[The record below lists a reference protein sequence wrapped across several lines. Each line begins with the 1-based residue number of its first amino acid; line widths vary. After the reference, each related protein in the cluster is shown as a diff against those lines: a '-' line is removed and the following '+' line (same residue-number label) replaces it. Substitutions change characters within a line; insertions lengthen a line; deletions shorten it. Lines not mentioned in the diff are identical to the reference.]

1 MLPFFAHSNALLRST
16 LGGWQQSGIL
26 SAASGLWSFNPT
38 SSSLGTDPAGLGI
51 LGAGSG
57 ATPRADFLCDPNANA
72 PHLLTQWFNTS
83 CMADVPKGEIRTGN
97 APRNGIRGPGYQ
109 KWDLSLFKNFNVGE
123 TGRYKAQFRL
133 ETTNTFNHTNWA
145 SIGAALGSSTFG
157 QVTAARDPR
166 IVSLALKLSY

>member
-1 MLPFFAHSNALLRST
+1 V
-16 LGGWQQSGIL
+16 
-26 SAASGLWSFNPT
+26 ASGLWAFNPS

-57 ATPRADFLCDPNANA
+57 ATPRADFICDPNANA
-72 PHLLTQWFNTS
+72 PHTLQQWFNTS

-97 APRNGIRGPGYQ
+97 APRNGILGPGYQ
-109 KWDLSLFKNFNVGE
+109 KWDLSLFKNFHVSERTNL
-123 TGRYKAQFRL
+123 QFRF

-145 SIGAALGSSTFG
+145 SLGATLGSSTFG
-157 QVTAARDPR
+157 QITAARDPR